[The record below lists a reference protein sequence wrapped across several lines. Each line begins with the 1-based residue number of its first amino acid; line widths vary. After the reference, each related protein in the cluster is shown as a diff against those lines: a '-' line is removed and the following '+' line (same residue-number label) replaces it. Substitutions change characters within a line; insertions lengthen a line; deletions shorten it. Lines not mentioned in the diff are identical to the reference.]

1 MPFTTKSSAQ
11 GKISVSK
18 WFNGFFG
25 VVWKSIANVF
35 VSEKAVKLTFISTF
49 GSGIINS
56 WDVIHSFIVQCKIYA
71 LLVCRFSFC
80 KTTQWALF
88 AGYVRYPCPVVLYL
102 LQMAIFFFQGRKKV
116 ASYFTCT
123 DAFALAS
130 HTQSSSCLRCFA
142 SIHMTS
148 FNNFHLSLSRLL
160 I

>member
-25 VVWKSIANVF
+25 VVWKSIANMF

-102 LQMAIFFFQGRKKV
+102 LPMPIFFFGIRAGKRLHH
-116 ASYFTCT
+116 T

-148 FNNFHLSLSRLL
+148 FNNLHLSLSRLL

>member
-1 MPFTTKSSAQ
+1 M
-11 GKISVSK
+11 
-18 WFNGFFG
+18 
-25 VVWKSIANVF
+25 F

-56 WDVIHSFIVQCKIYA
+56 WVVIHSFIVQCKIYA
-71 LLVCRFSFC
+71 LHADFHFAKPPSGLCLLGMLDIH
-80 KTTQWALF
+80 ALW
-88 AGYVRYPCPVVLYL
+88 YYTYYRW
-102 LQMAIFFFQGRKKV
+102 QFFFSGQEKV

-130 HTQSSSCLRCFA
+130 HTQSSSCLSCFA

-148 FNNFHLSLSRLL
+148 FNNLHLSLSRLL